1 MKSAKKP
8 RQNYI
13 QYSGRSRKPSRRLRN
28 PSNRIFPVVLVIL
41 SVVLLVLIGLLIFK
55 SLDRSNTTPS
65 GISSSAPSNTD
76 SVKVSGILLDSDDA
90 PMANKKIEL
99 HSDILTTTTDNR
111 GYYEFLNV
119 MPGDHTL
126 YVKDDTGTELGKL
139 TLKISK
145 GDKTEFTEGELIIEG
160 DVILDLGL
168 TDSTLEV
175 RNAEKEI
182 PQQSDSDTSS
192 QSSSGLSEVTEP
204 TPGASELPDL
214 FTLPFPAL
222 APVSNPKIVQHNELR
237 GLYIGSAANLDANI
251 EIANNSDINAFV
263 IDLKE
268 SNGVY
273 FKSKNEL
280 ANEIG
285 VVYSNY
291 NVETLVRKA
300 KENNIKLIGRIVCF
314 KDYDLAEARPDLCI
328 QDKDGNPII
337 YPLDGNKPFVN
348 PANTLIWEYLVD
360 IAKEAIELGFDEIQ
374 FDYVRFPV
382 CGPDI
387 RKAEYFPGNEGTVFI
402 NEDGS
407 YNYENGFKYQCINAF
422 LSYAKREIQ
431 DKLGVPLSIDV
442 FGSVMVY
449 RGFKQDGYLIGQ
461 EWASLNQLGLDTISP
476 MIYPSHFADGTVM
489 NGKKYADPDQDTYGF
504 LKAVY
509 IESGYATLNHP
520 SHQRPY
526 IQNYAYT
533 AEQVF
538 GQIDALADIGIN
550 EYIFWNASGRYD
562 PTKVR

>member
-28 PSNRIFPVVLVIL
+28 PSNRIFPVVSVIL

-55 SLDRSNTTPS
+55 SLDRSHTTPS
-65 GISSSAPSNTD
+65 GTSSSAPSNID

-263 IDLKE
+263 
-268 SNGVY
+268 
-273 FKSKNEL
+273 
-280 ANEIG
+280 
-285 VVYSNY
+285 
-291 NVETLVRKA
+291 
-300 KENNIKLIGRIVCF
+300 
-314 KDYDLAEARPDLCI
+314 
-328 QDKDGNPII
+328 
-337 YPLDGNKPFVN
+337 
-348 PANTLIWEYLVD
+348 
-360 IAKEAIELGFDEIQ
+360 
-374 FDYVRFPV
+374 
-382 CGPDI
+382 
-387 RKAEYFPGNEGTVFI
+387 
-402 NEDGS
+402 
-407 YNYENGFKYQCINAF
+407 
-422 LSYAKREIQ
+422 
-431 DKLGVPLSIDV
+431 
-442 FGSVMVY
+442 
-449 RGFKQDGYLIGQ
+449 
-461 EWASLNQLGLDTISP
+461 
-476 MIYPSHFADGTVM
+476 
-489 NGKKYADPDQDTYGF
+489 
-504 LKAVY
+504 
-509 IESGYATLNHP
+509 
-520 SHQRPY
+520 
-526 IQNYAYT
+526 
-533 AEQVF
+533 
-538 GQIDALADIGIN
+538 
-550 EYIFWNASGRYD
+550 
-562 PTKVR
+562 